1 MRALKKVLL
10 LAALP
15 LLAACQTT
23 APTSGIETRMVDTS
37 CAAFEP
43 IRASR
48 TDTQETRAQVRAHNA
63 AWDAIC
69 KGANR

>member
-1 MRALKKVLL
+1 MRALRKVWL
-10 LAALP
+10 LAVL

-23 APTSGIETRMVDTS
+23 PTSGIDTRVVDTS
-37 CAAFEP
+37 CFVFEP

-48 TDTQETRAQVRAHNA
+48 SDTQETRDQVKAHNA

-69 KGANR
+69 KEAD

>member
-1 MRALKKVLL
+1 MRALRKAWL
-10 LAALP
+10 LAAL

-23 APTSGIETRMVDTS
+23 PTSGIKTSVVDTS
-37 CAAFEP
+37 CAVFEP

-48 TDTQETRAQVRAHNA
+48 SDTAETRDQVKAHNA

-69 KGANR
+69 KEAD